1 MDRNTPRFD
10 VELLFDEIGVSL
22 DDHQYKHAISL
33 VDMYQVYMRKQ
44 QVGPITLPSLC
55 HPPTRQL
62 QYKKYLPAQEQLSQN
77 PARAR
82 LQFAANA
89 ILSVV
94 HEKNRK
100 WTWAYFAERR
110 DDRNKYVGLF
120 QKKLLGPL
128 LGEVSGAR

>member
-1 MDRNTPRFD
+1 
-10 VELLFDEIGVSL
+10 
-22 DDHQYKHAISL
+22 
-33 VDMYQVYMRKQ
+33 MRKQ
-44 QVGPITLPSLC
+44 QVSSITHPSLSQWL
-55 HPPTRQL
+55 TRQS
-62 QYKKYLPAQEQLSQN
+62 QYKKFLPAEQQLTQN
-77 PARAR
+77 VARAR

-128 LGEVSGAR
+128 LGEVGRVPPASQPFL